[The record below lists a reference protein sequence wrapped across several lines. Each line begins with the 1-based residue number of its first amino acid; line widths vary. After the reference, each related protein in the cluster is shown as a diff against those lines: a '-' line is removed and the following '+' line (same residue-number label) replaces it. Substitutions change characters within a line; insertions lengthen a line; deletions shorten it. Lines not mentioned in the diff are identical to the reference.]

1 MNFSHFTINRNRLR
15 DFVEMTNENRL
26 IIFSVLVSTFFS
38 DVVFGT
44 ELTFELE
51 DNAETCFNEII
62 GADVSVSFDYQ
73 VKVNGIY
80 SVTKWNKKKK

>member
-1 MNFSHFTINRNRLR
+1 MS
-15 DFVEMTNENRL
+15 NENRL

-51 DNAETCFNEII
+51 DNAETCFNEMI
-62 GADVSVSFDYQ
+62 AVDVSVSFDYQ

-80 SVTKWNKKKK
+80 FVIKWNEKNK

>member
-1 MNFSHFTINRNRLR
+1 M
-15 DFVEMTNENRL
+15 
-26 IIFSVLVSTFFS
+26 STFFS

-51 DNAETCFNEII
+51 DNAETCFNEMI
-62 GADVSVSFDYQ
+62 AVDVSVSFDYQ

-80 SVTKWNKKKK
+80 FVIKWNEKNKWTD